1 MIKILENINHYYTD
15 KIKIYGATLK
25 ASEIN
30 RDRVED
36 ATKFLEVGQ
45 EVEAKIINVDRK
57 SRSINLS
64 IKAKDEAEEKEALNN
79 ARQAAAQAG
88 GDANGP
94 KTLGDLIKAAQNK

>member
-1 MIKILENINHYYTD
+1 AKGATVKLADDIE
-15 KIKIYGATLK
+15 ATLK

-57 SRSINLS
+57 SRAINLS
-64 IKAKDEAEEKEALNN
+64 IKAKDEAEEKEAVNTV
-79 ARQAAAQAG
+79 RQAAATQAV
-88 GDANGP
+88 DSNVP
-94 KTLGDLIKAAQNK
+94 KTLGDLIKAQQNK

>member
-1 MIKILENINHYYTD
+1 MS
-15 KIKIYGATLK
+15 GATLK

-64 IKAKDEAEEKEALNN
+64 IKAKDEAEEKEAVANL
-79 ARQAAAQAG
+79 RQATSSQ
-88 GDANGP
+88 DNGP
-94 KTLGDLIKAAQNK
+94 KTIGDLIKAQMNH

>member
-1 MIKILENINHYYTD
+1 M
-15 KIKIYGATLK
+15 K

-64 IKAKDEAEEKEALNN
+64 IKAKDEAEEKEAVANLKTTT
-79 ARQAAAQAG
+79 APTGQ
-88 GDANGP
+88 DNGP
-94 KTLGDLIKAAQNK
+94 KTIGDLIKAQMNH